1 MINVNNVLIVEH
13 EGLLVGVLKD
23 AFARLNTKR
32 NHFKL
37 NIVKNCNDANSII
50 DSLKTIDL
58 ALINVN
64 IPPSENDNPI
74 FIEDVGVKLRFT
86 FPKVK
91 IILFSS
97 YKNNI
102 YINSLLKIL
111 NPDCLLVKSDIN
123 FNELLNAIETVTM
136 EAPYYSKTVIR
147 YMRQRIVSKIII
159 DQTDKAILYYLSKG
173 IKIKDLPRFI
183 NLSKSTIELRKRKLK
198 DVFEVED
205 QGDYH
210 LLQQASEQGF
220 I

>member
-1 MINVNNVLIVEH
+1 
-13 EGLLVGVLKD
+13 
-23 AFARLNTKR
+23 
-32 NHFKL
+32 
-37 NIVKNCNDANSII
+37 
-50 DSLKTIDL
+50 
-58 ALINVN
+58 
-64 IPPSENDNPI
+64 
-74 FIEDVGVKLRFT
+74 
-86 FPKVK
+86 
-91 IILFSS
+91 
-97 YKNNI
+97 
-102 YINSLLKIL
+102 L